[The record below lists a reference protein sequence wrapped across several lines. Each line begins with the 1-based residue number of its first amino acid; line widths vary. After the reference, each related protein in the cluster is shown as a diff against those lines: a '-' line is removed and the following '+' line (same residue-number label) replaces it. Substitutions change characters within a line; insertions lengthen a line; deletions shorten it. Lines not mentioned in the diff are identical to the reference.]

1 MMRRACP
8 YCGNYVTADGACS
21 NAGCPGLRRAA
32 VSKED
37 ESVIP
42 AEEEVVR
49 FSSPQRL
56 QAAPGAVSLLPGATG
71 VIRLHR
77 EVKACEKRAERL
89 ENALLC
95 AVIALNEVRFGV
107 STPEKIAAALK
118 RANEAVGLVGGAE
131 E

>member
-1 MMRRACP
+1 MRRTCLH
-8 YCGNYVTADGACS
+8 CGNYVTADGACS
-21 NAGCPGLRRAA
+21 NAGCPGPQHTSSTR
-32 VSKED
+32 KED
-37 ESVIP
+37 ESIVLP
-42 AEEEVVR
+42 EEEAVR
-49 FSSPQRL
+49 FPSAQRL
-56 QAAPGAVSLLPGATG
+56 QAAPGATSLLSGATG

-95 AVIALNEVRFGV
+95 AVIALNEVKFGV
-107 STPEKIAAALK
+107 STPEKLAAALK